1 MNKKYIYIAIGLILI
16 ILVSLYIGKSI
27 GQKDQKDIQTKERI
41 KVIQVEN
48 KETIKK
54 IDSLN
59 GVIKTLANTTQKV
72 IEKQLVTRE
81 KAKDIIIEKPVNTT
95 ECDDL
100 YNKSTEKISL
110 LEESLAIGDTI
121 QKNLNS
127 IITTQSDVIA
137 NKDKIIAN
145 KDLELK
151 LTKDLQKPRIKKYSI
166 SVQVGY
172 GATVTTQNN
181 TATFKTAPYIGIGVS
196 RAIFSF

>member
-1 MNKKYIYIAIGLILI
+1 MDKKYIYIAIGLIVI

-27 GQKDQKDIQTKERI
+27 GQKDQKDVQTKERI

-48 KETIKK
+48 KQTIQK

-59 GVIKTLANTTQKV
+59 TVIKDLANRTDKV
-72 IEKQLVTRE
+72 VEKQVIIRE
-81 KAKDIIIEKPVNTT
+81 KAKDIVIEKPVNTT

-100 YNKSTEKISL
+100 YNKSITKISL

-127 IITTQSDVIA
+127 IIDNKDEIIS

-151 LTKDLQKPRIKKYSI
+151 LTKDLQKPRVKKYSI

-181 TATFKTAPYIGIGVS
+181 TATFKTAPYIGIGIS

>member
-1 MNKKYIYIAIGLILI
+1 MNKKYIYIAIGLILV

-59 GVIKTLANTTQKV
+59 SVIKTLGNKTQKV
-72 IEKQLVTRE
+72 IEKQIVTRE

-121 QKNLNS
+121 QKNLNL
-127 IITTQSDVIA
+127 IIDNQNGIIN

-181 TATFKTAPYIGIGVS
+181 TVTFKTAPYIGIGVS